1 MNRTY
6 AVALTDTR
14 WAPRPL
20 AARLRR
26 VVSYGARRS
35 SVTKR
40 SPIARPWKPKG
51 K

>member
-20 AARLRR
+20 AAVEKSSILRGEKEFR
-26 VVSYGARRS
+26 Y
-35 SVTKR
+35 
-40 SPIARPWKPKG
+40 
-51 K
+51 